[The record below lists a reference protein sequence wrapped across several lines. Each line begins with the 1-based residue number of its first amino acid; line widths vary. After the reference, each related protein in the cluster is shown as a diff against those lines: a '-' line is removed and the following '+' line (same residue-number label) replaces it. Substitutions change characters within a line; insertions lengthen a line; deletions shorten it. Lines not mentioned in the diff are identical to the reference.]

1 MEVKL
6 NDKFNKLYN
15 SKIYIDKDNLILE
28 LESKSTKYSKKF
40 KLDELQQMHRYF
52 KQSSNL
58 ELQYIFK
65 LLLI

>member
-40 KLDELQQMHRYF
+40 NLMNYKKCIDILDNH
-52 KQSSNL
+52 
-58 ELQYIFK
+58 
-65 LLLI
+65 LIWN